1 MKTFTAFCLTLAICQ
16 LGSASII
23 PGQTEKKTLSDD
35 ILQYN
40 SELQTVSP
48 IRSDA
53 SLLTS
58 CNGVLN
64 STNGGIAYKAFEP
77 IAANERCVWT
87 IRGGG
92 RAAGFSLSVLN
103 LGSANNQDT
112 QVIATCLRRGYATTH
127 LLL

>member
-1 MKTFTAFCLTLAICQ
+1 MNTFAVFCITLALCQ
-16 LGSASII
+16 LGSASVI
-23 PGQTEKKTLSDD
+23 PGQHEKIPISDD

-40 SELQTVSP
+40 SELRTISP

-64 STNGGIAYKAFEP
+64 STDGGIAYKAFEP
-77 IAANERCVWT
+77 ITANERCVWT

-92 RAAGFSLSVLN
+92 RAAGFTLNVLI
-103 LGSANNQDT
+103 LGSANNQNT
-112 QVIATCLRRGYATTH
+112 QVIATCLRRGYGTTH
-127 LLL
+127 ILL

>member
-1 MKTFTAFCLTLAICQ
+1 MNTFAVFCITLAIFQ

-23 PGQTEKKTLSDD
+23 LGQPEKEPLSED

-40 SELQTVSP
+40 SELRTVPP
-48 IRSDA
+48 IQSDA

-92 RAAGFSLSVLN
+92 RASRISLNVLN
-103 LGSANNQDT
+103 IGSANNQDT
-112 QVIATCLRRGYATTH
+112 QVIATCLRNEYTATH
-127 LLL
+127 VLL